1 MFKIDS
7 NKMAQRYDISKFMSN
22 ENGSILD
29 SVDSEFL
36 YKLMNLDQYGSY
48 TVISEVGRP
57 DLLSERIYGAGLTQY
72 WWILM
77 YVNEL
82 RFPWDLTMNLVLR
95 YPLIDDLE
103 DIYLTLTPDITS
115 DSQTTK
121 VETLT

>member
-7 NKMAQRYDISKFMSN
+7 DKLAQRYDISKFMSN

-29 SVDSEFL
+29 SVDSEFM
-36 YKLMNLDQYGSY
+36 YKLKNLSRYGTY

-77 YVNEL
+77 MVNEL

-103 DIYLTLTPDITS
+103 DIYFSLTPDVSSVSAIA
-115 DSQTTK
+115 K
-121 VETLT
+121 VESLS

>member
-7 NKMAQRYDISKFMSN
+7 NKMAQRYDISKFMSG

-36 YKLMNLDQYGSY
+36 YRLMHLDQYGSY